1 VLPPTNSHRAF
12 DKRILAVRRGLS
24 QGGSVQRS
32 EWDRP
37 TALTLAGTV
46 RKIVCEAV
54 IQDAGAV
61 ALAERITG
69 D

>member
-37 TALTLAGTV
+37 TALTW
-46 RKIVCEAV
+46 R
-54 IQDAGAV
+54 
-61 ALAERITG
+61 ALYAA
-69 D
+69 